1 VLVMPLRATDIWL
14 TRTRTTQAANLLV
27 DRNWTVKVADFGLS
41 VVKKDAAAK
50 KEKHGP
56 IGTPL
61 WMAPEV
67 LMNKE
72 YNEKADVVRC
82 TRLSPIVCGSIEL
95 VGAA

>member
-1 VLVMPLRATDIWL
+1 M
-14 TRTRTTQAANLLV
+14 

-72 YNEKADVVRC
+72 YNEKADVVRHLFC
-82 TRLSPIVCGSIEL
+82 IISLFVSLLLLICSFIIL
-95 VGAA
+95 VLLFINL

>member
-1 VLVMPLRATDIWL
+1 MDK
-14 TRTRTTQAANLLV
+14 
-27 DRNWTVKVADFGLS
+27 NWTVKVADFGLS
-41 VVKKDAAAK
+41 VVKKDAATK

-72 YNEKADVVRC
+72 YNEKADVVRHRAQC
-82 TRLSPIVCGSIEL
+82 ASASALLDLMVVVGSSVL
-95 VGAA
+95 VRDCVVGDPLGK

>member
-1 VLVMPLRATDIWL
+1 MLNCPLTIK
-14 TRTRTTQAANLLV
+14 QV

-41 VVKKDAAAK
+41 VVKRQAASQ

-72 YNEKADVVRC
+72 YDEKADVYSFGTVAF
-82 TRLSPIVCGSIEL
+82 SP
-95 VGAA
+95 

>member
-1 VLVMPLRATDIWL
+1 
-14 TRTRTTQAANLLV
+14 V

-67 LMNKE
+67 LMDKE
-72 YNEKADVVRC
+72 YNEKADVVRHLFC
-82 TRLSPIVCGSIEL
+82 VHFSLFVIYLLFYYSCFIIYLFL
-95 VGAA
+95 V

>member
-1 VLVMPLRATDIWL
+1 
-14 TRTRTTQAANLLV
+14 V

-72 YNEKADVVRC
+72 YNEKADVVRHLFC
-82 TRLSPIVCGSIEL
+82 VISFFVFFVIYLLLLFLFYYLFIYL
-95 VGAA
+95 

>member
-1 VLVMPLRATDIWL
+1 
-14 TRTRTTQAANLLV
+14 LLV

-72 YNEKADVVRC
+72 YNEKADVVRHLFC
-82 TRLSPIVCGSIEL
+82 IYYYHFLFFF
-95 VGAA
+95 